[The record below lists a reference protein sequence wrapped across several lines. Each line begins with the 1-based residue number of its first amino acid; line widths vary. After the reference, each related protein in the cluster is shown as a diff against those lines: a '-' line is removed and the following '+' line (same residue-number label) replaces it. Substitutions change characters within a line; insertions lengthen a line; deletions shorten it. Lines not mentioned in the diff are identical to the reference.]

1 MLEVRNLAVAYGPVE
16 AVRGIDLDVGAGEV
30 VALIGPNGA
39 GKTSTLRAISG
50 LVPYR
55 GTVRFDGLDCRQ
67 LRVEGAARRGLIH
80 VPEGRRVMPTLSVHE
95 NLLVGTVAR
104 RRRQEGFS
112 LDEVYDLF
120 PALRPL
126 RRRDGWA
133 LSGGE
138 QQMVALGR
146 ALVAGPR
153 LLLLDEPSLGLAPK
167 LARTVFDALGQIAT
181 RTPMLLVE
189 QNTVMAQKISTRA
202 AVVVGGRVVLAG
214 TAEEL
219 GDRAALVA
227 SYLGE
232 QPAVGAQPEDGNG
245 ANRGAPPT

>member
-1 MLEVRNLAVAYGPVE
+1 MLEVRGLKVSYGPVH
-16 AVRGIDLDVGAGEV
+16 AVRGIDLEVGAREV

-39 GKTSTLRAISG
+39 GKTTTLRAISG
-50 LVPYR
+50 LVPYH
-55 GTVRFDGLDCRQ
+55 GSIRFDGVDCRR
-67 LRVEGAARRGLIH
+67 LRIERAARRGLIH

-104 RRRQEGFS
+104 RRRTEGFS
-112 LDEVYDLF
+112 LDEIYDLF

-126 RRRDGWA
+126 RKRAGWA

-167 LARTVFDALGQIAT
+167 LARTVFDALGEIAT

-189 QNTVMAQKISTRA
+189 QNTAMAQKISTRA
-202 AVVVGGRVVLAG
+202 AVVVSGRVVLAG
-214 TAEEL
+214 SAEEL
-219 GDRAALVA
+219 SDRAALVA

-232 QPAVGAQPEDGNG
+232 QPAVAAQPDGSG
-245 ANRGAPPT
+245 

>member
-1 MLEVRNLAVAYGPVE
+1 VTVLEVRGLEVDYGPVQ
-16 AVRGIDLDVGAGEV
+16 AVRGIDLEVGAREV

-55 GTVRFDGLDCRQ
+55 GSIRFDGLDCRR

-80 VPEGRRVMPTLSVHE
+80 VPEGRHVMPTLTVHE

-104 RRRQEGFS
+104 RHRQEGFS
-112 LDEVYDLF
+112 LDDVYDLF

-167 LARTVFDALGQIAT
+167 LARTVFDALSDIAT

-189 QNTVMAQKISTRA
+189 QNTVMAQKISSRA
-202 AVVVGGRVVLAG
+202 AVVVGGSIVLAG

-219 GDRAALVA
+219 GDRATLVA

-232 QPAVGAQPEDGNG
+232 QQAVVAQSDGDG
-245 ANRGAPPT
+245 SSTT